1 MSKKH
6 NNINVENVTN
16 KSVILTGNTSILP
29 HYCYNID
36 IQKIID
42 LFEQGKNAVICFY
55 KDKTYRV
62 FDEETAKS
70 VRKSH
75 NRLISIPVSIE
86 KTGYEDC
93 FDNVDFADNL
103 AQGFSKDLTVFDHS
117 MNPVA
122 KLIIAINTA
131 NIEQVF

>member
-1 MSKKH
+1 MSKH
-6 NNINVENVTN
+6 NSNVNIENITN
-16 KSVILTGNTSILP
+16 KAVISIRSTSILP

-42 LFEQGKNAVICFY
+42 LFEQDKNAVICFY
-55 KDKTYRV
+55 KNNTYRV
-62 FDEETAKS
+62 FDEKMAKS
-70 VRKSH
+70 VQKSC
-75 NRLISIPVSIE
+75 NKLISIPVSIE
-86 KTGYEDC
+86 KTGYRDC

-122 KLIIAINTA
+122 KLTVAINTS
-131 NIEQVF
+131 NMEQVF